1 MKNLDKY
8 LLKLYTMFT
17 VLFLGLFLIAV
28 LRIIF
33 DIAEP
38 SPMTLVRALGYL
50 IIANQNVMLYNQN
63 QMRNEIKQQ

>member
-1 MKNLDKY
+1 MKNLDQY

-17 VLFLGLFLIAV
+17 ILFLGLFLVAV

-63 QMRNEIKQQ
+63 KMRNEIKQK

>member
-1 MKNLDKY
+1 
-8 LLKLYTMFT
+8 MFT

>member
-38 SPMTLVRALGYL
+38 SPMTFS
-50 IIANQNVMLYNQN
+50 
-63 QMRNEIKQQ
+63 

>member
-28 LRIIF
+28 LRITF